1 MKKYKIDVEEVALLM
16 ETQEREDTNYFLDM
30 ETGETLAMPGE
41 VMRAAE
47 EGESTEGLPD
57 WELQLLPQ
65 AREILEGSPRYIEI
79 PVRLSR
85 EAYDLMVAFVRT
97 LKDQSLQEE
106 VYSALKGK
114 GAFRRFKDALREKP
128 EVEKE
133 WFKFK
138 AEKDKEEVKDWL
150 ESIGIELVED

>member
-1 MKKYKIDVEEVALLM
+1 MKKLKVNVEEVTLLM
-16 ETQEREDTNYFLDM
+16 ETQDRIDADYYLDT

-47 EGESTEGLPD
+47 EGESTEGFPD
-57 WELQLLPQ
+57 WELQLIPQ
-65 AREILEGSPRYIEI
+65 AKEILKGSPRYIEI
-79 PVRLSR
+79 PVRPSR

-97 LKDQSLQEE
+97 LTDQKLQEE
-106 VYSALKGK
+106 LYSALKGK

-138 AEKDKEEVKDWL
+138 GERDKEEVKDWL
-150 ESIGIELVED
+150 ESIGIELKED